1 MDLEPI
7 VCGSCGAALTIP
19 ADVQFVNCR
28 HCGTALKVQRNESV
42 TFTEVMNTIREQS
55 ARIEENTE
63 LLRIQ
68 GEIALLDRE
77 WEEST
82 AQLMVQDKHGRSSI
96 PGKTSS
102 VVMGVVLALFFTF
115 WTAVASFVFP
125 PFAIVGVVLIV
136 VSFFL
141 SISSYRK
148 AEHYERL
155 KAEHETRRQVLMN
168 RLRCQ

>member
-1 MDLEPI
+1 
-7 VCGSCGAALTIP
+7 
-19 ADVQFVNCR
+19 VQFVNCR

-42 TFTEVMNTIREQS
+42 TFTEVMNTLREQS

-77 WEEST
+77 WEERT
-82 AQLMVQDKHGRSSI
+82 AQLIVQDKHGRLSI

-115 WTAVASFVFP
+115 WTAVASFIFP

-141 SISSYRK
+141 SISSYWK
-148 AEHYERL
+148 AEQYERL

>member
-28 HCGTALKVQRNESV
+28 HCSTALKVQRNESV

-55 ARIEENTE
+55 SRIEENTE
-63 LLRIQ
+63 VLRIQ

-77 WEEST
+77 WEERT
-82 AQLMVQDKHGRSSI
+82 AELMIQDKHGRSSI
-96 PGKTSS
+96 PDKTSS
-102 VVMGVVLALFFTF
+102 VVMGVFLTLFGTF
-115 WTAVASFVFP
+115 WTAVAMWIFP
-125 PFAIVGVVLIV
+125 PFAIIGVAMMGVWV
-136 VSFFL
+136 WVSM
-141 SISSYRK
+141 SSYRK
-148 AEHYERL
+148 AEQYERL
-155 KAEHETRRQVLMN
+155 KAEHETRREVLMN